1 MKREFRIPGV
11 LVSALLALTLTMAT
25 SSLMAQSQAD
35 LTADH
40 TTPGDVLTYGMGYN
54 NQRYSALKA
63 INKGNVA
70 NLVPTWNYSL
80 NNSQSAESQPIIHDG
95 VMYIT
100 SHTHTMAVNALTGR
114 QIWKQEVEL
123 PADFAK

>member
-1 MKREFRIPGV
+1 
-11 LVSALLALTLTMAT
+11 
-25 SSLMAQSQAD
+25 
-35 LTADH
+35 
-40 TTPGDVLTYGMGYN
+40 MGYN

-70 NLVPTWNYSL
+70 NLAPTWNYSL
-80 NNSQSAESQPIIHDG
+80 NNSQSAESQPFIHDG
-95 VMYIT
+95 VMYVT

-123 PADFAK
+123 PADFAKYTCCGLLNRGVAILNGKLYRGTLDA

>member
-1 MKREFRIPGV
+1 MKKVQWIPGA
-11 LVSALLALTLTMAT
+11 LASASLALALSVSTNAV
-25 SSLMAQSQAD
+25 AQSHAD

-80 NNSQSAESQPIIHDG
+80 NNSQSA
-95 VMYIT
+95 
-100 SHTHTMAVNALTGR
+100 
-114 QIWKQEVEL
+114 
-123 PADFAK
+123 